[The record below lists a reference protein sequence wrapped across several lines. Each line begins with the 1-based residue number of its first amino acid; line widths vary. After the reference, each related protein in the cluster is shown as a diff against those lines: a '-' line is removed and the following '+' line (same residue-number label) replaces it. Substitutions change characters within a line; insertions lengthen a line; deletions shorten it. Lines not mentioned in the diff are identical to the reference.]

1 MNNTLIETEDKHIIK
16 DLDQAKDISDNTKT
30 NKTREDDQENTT
42 GGNESIDGE
51 DIATSHENATA
62 VDEDDKRTTAT
73 EEKSVGED
81 RDEGEPEERT
91 SSSEKPTASSRDTEK
106 GQDAENSLNTV
117 EEKEH
122 EGTKQPNTNTDT
134 DNEDKD
140 ITDPVVVNKGQEE
153 EERKEKQVNG
163 KKDRD
168 KVGPN
173 DTKVTRVTSEA
184 ENTVEIF
191 QIEIS
196 KNSTVSH
203 TVKELQP
210 ENNTI
215 GSSDTEKKSIPTKLN
230 ITQYTLYR
238 AGGEEP
244 ERAKEKTTV
253 KDEKTAGT
261 TAEKAK
267 DTGKEKENEE
277 KKKEKEK
284 EKNQSFTGKRETL
297 IRGKV
302 QGVLG
307 LRAMQSIFWH

>member
-122 EGTKQPNTNTDT
+122 EGTKQPNTNTD
-134 DNEDKD
+134 NEDKD

-261 TAEKAK
+261 NAEKAK

-307 LRAMQSIFWH
+307 LRAMQLIFWH